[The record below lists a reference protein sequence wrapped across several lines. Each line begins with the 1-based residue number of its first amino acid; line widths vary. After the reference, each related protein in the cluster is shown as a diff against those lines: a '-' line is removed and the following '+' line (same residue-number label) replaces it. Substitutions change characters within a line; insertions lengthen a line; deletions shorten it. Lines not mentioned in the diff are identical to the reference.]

1 MGTQKPRL
9 LFYFLHLLGVGHVYR
24 ARRLIEAFAA
34 EGLAVDVV
42 YGGVPLEGVSFA
54 AESVH
59 YLPPV
64 RAADATYKKMLTGNF
79 EELSADYMEN
89 RKKALLR
96 AFDGL
101 SLIHI

>member
-64 RAADATYKKMLTGNF
+64 RAADATYKKMLTGC
-79 EELSADYMEN
+79 LLYTSPSPRDQRGSRMPSSA
-89 RKKALLR
+89 
-96 AFDGL
+96 
-101 SLIHI
+101 